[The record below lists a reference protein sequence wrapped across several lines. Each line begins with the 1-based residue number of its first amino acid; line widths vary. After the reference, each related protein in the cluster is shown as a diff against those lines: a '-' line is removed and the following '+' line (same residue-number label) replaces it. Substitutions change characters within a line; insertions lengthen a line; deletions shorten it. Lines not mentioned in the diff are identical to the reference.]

1 MADRLTQLQDC
12 LDDLLTQM
20 YASLS
25 YLQTR
30 HPYGTIEGQPS
41 QAPQPAPPSQNT
53 ALPNGTSI
61 QPQSQ
66 PAARTANEDGGTTE
80 NDRPP
85 TPPPEDPA
93 TFDAAMREL
102 ARDLVLKEQQVE
114 YLIQSLPGIG
124 SSELD
129 QERRMR
135 ELEKELREVEGER
148 ERAEGVRE
156 GLEESLGRVLVG
168 GKRIP

>member
-1 MADRLTQLQDC
+1 M
-12 LDDLLTQM
+12 
-20 YASLS
+20 
-25 YLQTR
+25 
-30 HPYGTIEGQPS
+30 
-41 QAPQPAPPSQNT
+41 
-53 ALPNGTSI
+53 
-61 QPQSQ
+61 
-66 PAARTANEDGGTTE
+66 
-80 NDRPP
+80 
-85 TPPPEDPA
+85 
-93 TFDAAMREL
+93 
-102 ARDLVLKEQQVE
+102 LKEQQVE